1 MDFYLKAYEIDV
13 NTAGERDSNSLNTL
27 ILLGR
32 TYHKANNIPKAIEC
46 FEKAYS
52 IRLETLG
59 AEHKDTVA
67 VKKLLDEIK

>member
-1 MDFYLKAYEIDV
+1 MRFKSLCGFFDAVEIDKQRV
-13 NTAGERDSNSLNTL
+13 DE
-27 ILLGR
+27 
-32 TYHKANNIPKAIEC
+32 AIEC

-67 VKKLLDEIK
+67 IKSKLDEIK